1 MELSQVTGYEIVQK
15 KGQRVSHVVSVIQ
28 TVMFNVNVRCM
39 EVLHQAGRQPVDQ
52 KEDQRFTAS
61 GSRVTAMRTRSLCN
75 LFPLLTLL
83 TVSEL
88 VPVFSSIGRIYELRL
103 MLEFSGATRYVRL
116 SDWPGFSH

>member
-28 TVMFNVNVRCM
+28 TVILAVTVRCM

-61 GSRVTAMRTRSLCN
+61 GSRVTAMRTVSLCN

-88 VPVFSSIGRIYELRL
+88 VPVFSSIVRIYELRL

>member
-28 TVMFNVNVRCM
+28 TAMFNVNVRCM

-61 GSRVTAMRTRSLCN
+61 GSRVTAMRTVSLCN

>member
-28 TVMFNVNVRCM
+28 TVILAVTVRCM

-61 GSRVTAMRTRSLCN
+61 GSRVTAMRTVSLCI
-75 LFPLLTLL
+75 
-83 TVSEL
+83 V
-88 VPVFSSIGRIYELRL
+88 
-103 MLEFSGATRYVRL
+103 
-116 SDWPGFSH
+116 

>member
-15 KGQRVSHVVSVIQ
+15 KGQRVSHVVFVIQ
-28 TVMFNVNVRCM
+28 TVILAVTVRCM

-61 GSRVTAMRTRSLCN
+61 GSRVTAMRTVSLCN

-83 TVSEL
+83 TASEL

>member
-15 KGQRVSHVVSVIQ
+15 KGQRVSHVASVIQ
-28 TVMFNVNVRCM
+28 TVTLAVTVRCM

-61 GSRVTAMRTRSLCN
+61 GSRVTAMRTVSLCN

>member
-28 TVMFNVNVRCM
+28 TAMFNVNVRCM

-61 GSRVTAMRTRSLCN
+61 GSRVTAMRTVSLCN

-103 MLEFSGATRYVRL
+103 MLEFSGATRYVMS

>member
-28 TVMFNVNVRCM
+28 TAMFTVNVRCM

-61 GSRVTAMRTRSLCN
+61 GSRVTAMRTVSLCN